1 MATLS
6 KKNIDFTTGSI
17 YKNLILFA
25 IPIIAGE
32 FFQNLYHSTD
42 SLVLGNF
49 AGEVA
54 LAAVSVN
61 GTLTNLLI
69 GFCSGMS
76 VGSTVVVAKAF
87 GSGDQKA
94 LKDSVCYTYTFG
106 VFLGAALSVIGIVLA
121 PYMVKLS
128 NVNDEIYVQAL
139 TYLRIYIAGLVFTV
153 TYNNTAGILRGMGDM
168 RTPFYV
174 LVISC
179 SLNIILD
186 LIFCG
191 VLGWGISGVANAT
204 VMSQIVS
211 VVISYYPIAKKLGFK
226 CIDFKETFTKGKTV
240 IGETLDIGVS
250 AGFQSSLISFSN
262 LFVWRY
268 INRFSTAVVAGVG
281 VAQKVE
287 KFVSFPNNAFGSAVT
302 TFTGQNI
309 GANKQDRVP
318 KGIKAS
324 IILAIGSVVFLGLII
339 YPLARPLAMLF
350 NRNEEVIDT
359 AVRMMHILIPL
370 YFTNSIRQVLL
381 GVLRAYKRS
390 KISMILTLTG
400 MVGVRQLYLAI
411 AMGIKSDPLIIFIG
425 YPVGWASAF
434 LLILIY
440 YLSCRKKLR

>member
-1 MATLS
+1 MRGRRAVATLS

-211 VVISYYPIAKKLGFK
+211 VVISYYIIAKKLGFK
-226 CIDFKETFTKGKTV
+226 CIDFTETFTKGKTV

-268 INRFSTAVVAGVG
+268 
-281 VAQKVE
+281 
-287 KFVSFPNNAFGSAVT
+287 AFGSAVT